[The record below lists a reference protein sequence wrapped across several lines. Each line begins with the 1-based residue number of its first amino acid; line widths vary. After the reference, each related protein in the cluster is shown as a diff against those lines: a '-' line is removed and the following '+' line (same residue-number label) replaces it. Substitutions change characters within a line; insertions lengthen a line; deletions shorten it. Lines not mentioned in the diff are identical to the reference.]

1 MQTGTILWQ
10 PDPQALEKSNFH
22 AFLKQAEQ
30 VSGKSLGDF
39 TGLHAWSVSDLE
51 GFWNLLWD
59 FCGVVGEKG
68 GSATSPEMPMPGA
81 RFFPQSRLNF
91 AENLLQRKGNGDA
104 IVFRGED
111 KLSVRLSWDE
121 LHAEVSRMQQF
132 LKAAGVG
139 RGDRVAAML
148 PNMPQAVIGM
158 LATSALGAVWSSCSP
173 DFGEGGVLDRFGQ
186 IEPKVFI
193 SCDGYWYNGKR
204 IEIAEKLQAIAS
216 KLTSAKR
223 IVIADYLGNAEEVA
237 GALPNAVSW
246 SQGPGSLTASDVTF
260 ERLSFDHPLYILFSS
275 GTTGIPKCIVHSQGG
290 VLLQHLKEQQLHCNL
305 NPGDRFFYFT
315 TCGWM
320 MWNWLV
326 TGLASGA
333 TLMLF
338 DGSPFA
344 PEAKVLFDYAE
355 QERFTFFGT
364 SAKYID
370 AVRNSG
376 LRPVESHDLS
386 SLAMM
391 TSTGSPL
398 APENFKFVYEG
409 IKPDI
414 HLASISGGTDIV
426 ACFVGGVPDRPV
438 RVGEIQGPMLGMA
451 TEVWNDDAKPVTGE
465 KGELVCTKAFPS
477 MPIGFWNDPDNK
489 KYHGA
494 YFERFDGIWCHGDFA
509 EWTENG
515 GMIIHGR
522 SDATLNPQGVRIGT
536 AEIYNQ
542 VEQMPQIEEA
552 LCIGQDWQS
561 DVRVVLFVRL
571 AQGAELDEELTNAIK
586 QKIRTGASPRHVPAK
601 IIAVSDIP
609 RTKSGK
615 ITELAVRDVVH
626 GRTVKNKE
634 ALANPEA
641 LSLFEDLPQLRD

>member
-10 PDPQALEKSNFH
+10 PDPKALEKGNFH
-22 AFLKQAEQ
+22 AFLKEAEKAA
-30 VSGKSLGDF
+30 GKPIGDF
-39 TGLHAWSVSDLE
+39 TALHAWSVSDLE
-51 GFWNLLWD
+51 GFWSLVWD
-59 FCGVVGEKG
+59 FCGVIGEKG
-68 GSATSPEMPMPGA
+68 AAATSPEMPMPGA
-81 RFFPQSRLNF
+81 RFFPEARLNF
-91 AENLLQRKGNGDA
+91 AENLLRRKGGDDA

-132 LKAAGVG
+132 LKDAGVG
-139 RGDRVAAML
+139 KGDRVAAML

-158 LATSALGAVWSSCSP
+158 LATSSLGAIWSSCSP

-186 IEPKVFI
+186 IEPAVFI

-204 IEIAEKLQAIAS
+204 IEIAEKLQAIAA
-216 KLTSAKR
+216 KLTSVKR
-223 IVIADYLGNAEEVA
+223 IVIADYLGSAKDVA
-237 GALPNAVSW
+237 AGLPNAVSW
-246 SQGPGSLTASDVTF
+246 AEGPGSHTAGEVTF
-260 ERLSFDHPLYILFSS
+260 ERLSFQHPLYILFSS

-290 VLLQHLKEQQLHCNL
+290 TLLQHLKEQQLHCNL
-305 NPGDRFFYFT
+305 KPGDRFFYFT

-344 PEAKVLFDYAE
+344 PEARVLFDYAE

-398 APENFKFVYEG
+398 APENFKFAYEG
-409 IKPDI
+409 IKPDM

-426 ACFVGGVPDRPV
+426 GCFVGGVPDRPV

-451 TEVWNDDAKPVTGE
+451 TEVWNDEGKPVTGE
-465 KGELVCTKAFPS
+465 KGELVCTRAFPS
-477 MPIGFWNDPDNK
+477 MPIGFWNDPDEA

-494 YFERFDGIWCHGDFA
+494 YFERFDGVWCHGDFA

-542 VEQMPQIEEA
+542 VEQMPEVEEA
-552 LCIGQDWQS
+552 ICIGQEWQS
-561 DVRVVLFVRL
+561 DVRVILFVRM
-571 AQGAELDEELTNAIK
+571 AAGVELTEELEKAIR

-601 IIAVSDIP
+601 IIPVADIP

-615 ITELAVRDVVH
+615 ITELAVRDIVH
-626 GRTVKNKE
+626 GRPVKNKE
-634 ALANPEA
+634 ALANPDA
-641 LSLFEDLPQLRD
+641 LDLYADLPQLRD